1 MDVSK
6 LVQSL
11 IGKCIIEFKKKEN
24 LDKIHADVID
34 PIIYHSLKKL
44 YPYIILSSVIFVLT
58 FVLVIATLLIIIMKH
73 YK

>member
-6 LVQSL
+6 IVQNLVN
-11 IGKCIIEFKKKEN
+11 KCILEFKKKEN
-24 LDKIHADVID
+24 LDRIHEDVID
-34 PIIYHSLKKL
+34 PIIYHSLKRL

-58 FVLVIATLLIIIMKH
+58 FVVVIATLLIIVLRH

>member
-6 LVQSL
+6 IVQSL
-11 IGKCIIEFKKKEN
+11 VNKCIIEFKKKEN
-24 LDKIHADVID
+24 LDKIHQDVID
-34 PIIYHSLKKL
+34 PIIFHSLQKL

-58 FVLVIATLLIIIMKH
+58 FVVVIATLLIILLKL